1 MRRAETLYEIKGM
14 ERNREGR
21 SLIDLKGMISIN
33 LLKKEPFTG
42 SSGKLRFRLYKEKAG
57 EEDVIRASYW
67 LGAYCW
73 EATKDEEKISKDFPF
88 TTDGIWEAVEWL
100 NHMVEQVGE

>member
-1 MRRAETLYEIKGM
+1 M
-14 ERNREGR
+14 ERNKEGR
-21 SLIDLKGMISIN
+21 LLIDLKGMISIN

-42 SSGKLRFRLYKEKAG
+42 SNGKLRFRLYKEKAG

-67 LGAYCW
+67 IGVYCW

-100 NHMVEQVGE
+100 NHMVEQMGE